1 MRERRESAASASR
14 GGLSSSMRR
23 PLSFSAIAVGV
34 RVWKR
39 AAIEA
44 WSGEAIAWTGTG
56 TTGAL
61 ELGEVASAWH
71 GDALFLVQM
80 PQRGALRTEDVE
92 HVAVRTGFHRGPP
105 AADGRR
111 RINVDYRVAGVNI
124 VIVGTFASAAG
135 LLRAAQ
141 ETRSKSSWNSI
152 TPWSSMEMTTKD
164 VGGMIS

>member
-44 WSGEAIAWTGTG
+44 WSGEAIAWAGTG

-71 GDALFLVQM
+71 GDALL
-80 PQRGALRTEDVE
+80 
-92 HVAVRTGFHRGPP
+92 HRGPP

-135 LLRAAQ
+135 LPRAAQ
-141 ETRSKSSWNSI
+141 EARSKSSWNSI